1 MAARKKGG
9 RKKNGRP
16 HRAGQFR
23 KGQKPWNKG
32 LDLMQVKAI
41 SSYRRPTEDQEGLYV
56 NKDRAGNI
64 LQNDTETLN
73 EVGRTMVLRPTKLA
87 GSRIARFLGKK
98 VDSDEVEG
106 YRIWHAKTAVR
117 ACASAQRDHDKHQPD
132 CEGLV
137 RLSFKGEIKK
147 GLATVE
153 TLVCDT
159 CKYASPKRKFYT
171 ETKRPGPGA
180 KIAVPNLAV
189 QIAMF
194 NSPIGVRVLREMAAA
209 LDLPVPSKSGLQKMA
224 NRYSDLMVKKN
235 EDDMET
241 WRETIY
247 DIHLQKGNPPGSG
260 IPAEIDTRY
269 QTPLRSAR
277 GKKPGQPSPNSVTS
291 LAENVTPKKL
301 ALAVHVR
308 NKICPTR
315 NLNEGLGKP
324 VPAHKCPANIPE
336 EAVIGDEKQAARDV
350 AKKMLSGR
358 RKTPVGQLVEDGDSS
373 SSKGFKEVMM
383 EETGQKV
390 TAFKDIVHLGKGV
403 RNRVTTTKW
412 SKEMFPGQ
420 DQLERNR
427 VRDRFGNDLCK
438 RLNTEHK
445 LARKRFPQKKKMAA
459 KMKQVMEAIPYCYAG
474 DHDRCVAG
482 SLDRGRN
489 LTTIKHTD
497 FLDTS
502 PSESGEYTQGSTVSV
517 TDPTEEVDASTAVLT
532 EEDDSADESDPVE
545 EVREIDDPLI
555 LTCLED
561 DRYPHSEQ
569 VQSVSLES
577 STPAFLGKENT
588 RRENPVT
595 HVPRTPQRKGRK
607 GLTKPLQLFQPAQ
620 PSALTRDEAS
630 KPDDHLTSTVSKEG
644 KLSGWSKN
652 LRILLG
658 DIQEVETFD
667 SLKKKMKEKRVS
679 QDTKTSYDRSI
690 ALLQVKV
697 SKCHSSLKMDLKEW
711 ERDFMSHNNCACPTL
726 DDLDNAPVHV
736 KEILRRMKIATT
748 LMKAFGMKGL

>member
-1 MAARKKGG
+1 MAARKKRG

-117 ACASAQRDHDKHQPD
+117 ACARAQRDHDKHQPD

-171 ETKRPGPGA
+171 EAKRPGPGA

-209 LDLPVPSKSGLQKMA
+209 LDLPVPSKSGLQRMA

-315 NLNEGLGKP
+315 NLNEGRGKP

-482 SLDRGRN
+482 SLVCRHPRKWKFKDLPAKAREN
-489 LTTIKHTD
+489 IT
-497 FLDTS
+497 
-502 PSESGEYTQGSTVSV
+502 PS
-517 TDPTEEVDASTAVLT
+517 
-532 EEDDSADESDPVE
+532 SADLKLLQKIMEH
-545 EVREIDDPLI
+545 R
-555 LTCLED
+555 
-561 DRYPHSEQ
+561 
-569 VQSVSLES
+569 
-577 STPAFLGKENT
+577 LGKTALKKT
-588 RRENPVT
+588 RCGRTTNKVESLNRQIGKACPKNVLRSRTFAGRVASAVHSSNNGTGMSIAQKRAAANIPLSPNSAVVSGLEGMDREQKYQRAYKMEVPNKIRQQAKTTTRFAAYDIRKEQGTYKSKVVT
-595 HVPRTPQRKGRK
+595 GKSKGKGKGRGK
-607 GLTKPLQLFQPAQ
+607 GKAVRKNTEH
-620 PSALTRDEAS
+620 SYSRDAEEES
-630 KPDDHLTSTVSKEG
+630 PDT
-644 KLSGWSKN
+644 
-652 LRILLG
+652 
-658 DIQEVETFD
+658 
-667 SLKKKMKEKRVS
+667 
-679 QDTKTSYDRSI
+679 Y
-690 ALLQVKV
+690 
-697 SKCHSSLKMDLKEW
+697 SSDE
-711 ERDFMSHNNCACPTL
+711 E
-726 DDLDNAPVHV
+726 
-736 KEILRRMKIATT
+736 
-748 LMKAFGMKGL
+748 